1 MKTRT
6 LIATMLAAA
15 LLPGASGAQAPA
27 WPTKPVRI
35 ITGWT
40 PGGNA
45 DAISR
50 LLANQFAKRVPHSVI
65 VDNRPGASGTI
76 AAGMVV
82 RAEPDGNTLLVASM
96 VEVTVV
102 PPATVQSMGYDPE
115 TDLQPVTMV
124 GRWPLVLVANA
135 GVPAGTMA
143 ELVGYAKA
151 NPGKVSYGSLG
162 NASINHL
169 TGELLNLTAGI
180 GAVHVPY
187 KGNAPM
193 MSDLVSGQIHYA
205 FDSLGSTQSL
215 VRAGRI
221 KALAV
226 TDSKRL
232 EALPNVPTTAEA
244 GFPGVAT
251 GVWIGLFVP
260 AKTPK
265 NILDAL
271 HAETLQA
278 LGAPEV
284 RKALADRAILTV
296 GNSVEEFKRE
306 IQVETRKK
314 RELAA
319 RIGLKPE

>member
-1 MKTRT
+1 MKTRY
-6 LIATMLAAA
+6 LIATILAAA
-15 LLPGASGAQAPA
+15 LLPGAGNAQAPA

-45 DAISR
+45 DTISR
-50 LLANQFAKRVPHSVI
+50 LLANQFAKRVAHSVI

-82 RAEPDGNTLLVASM
+82 RAEPDGSTVLVASM

-115 TDLQPVTMV
+115 KELQPVTMV
-124 GRWPLVLVANA
+124 GRWPLLLVANP
-135 GVPAGTMA
+135 GVPANTLA
-143 ELVGYAKA
+143 ELVAHAKA
-151 NPGKVSYGSLG
+151 NPGKISYGSLG

-169 TGELLNLTAGI
+169 TGELLNLTAGM

-221 KALAV
+221 KAIAV

-232 EALPNVPTTAEA
+232 EALPSVPTTAEA
-244 GFPGVAT
+244 GFPDVVT
-251 GVWIGLFVP
+251 GAWIGLFVP
-260 AKTPK
+260 VKTPK

-278 LGAPEV
+278 LSAPEV

-296 GNSVEEFKRE
+296 GNSVDEFKRE
-306 IQVETRKK
+306 IQVETQKK

-319 RIGLKPE
+319 RIGVKPE